1 MGTSDEVN
9 ITWTWILQ
17 PRHSRHRTT
26 HGSLIGAG
34 FGRQRS
40 LKVFPALAP
49 AAPQAPGFFFA
60 RSVKR
65 SPGSRDRGFFFVSAI
80 AAAQQCSRFSGD
92 KLDDVG
98 AKPNTLRCRAE
109 APAVPGFV
117 FCHQLIMRPVALHWP
132 ATQRAASTATR
143 QPIGVAL
150 ASASCSQHIAAK
162 VLIGAVVTLVVAWLV
177 VLTRNTSAAPGFIL
191 ARLFLAIG
199 TELAGSPS
207 AHFLYPSIHRSVY
220 RWRRQRRSCGFAS
233 ADIVPRTSA
242 AAAIANLHICPT
254 PKRYGASI
262 KAIWK
267 RKIEPTLCSLQG
279 ALAGRSPCER

>member
-1 MGTSDEVN
+1 MQSG
-9 ITWTWILQ
+9 
-17 PRHSRHRTT
+17 
-26 HGSLIGAG
+26 
-34 FGRQRS
+34 
-40 LKVFPALAP
+40 
-49 AAPQAPGFFFA
+49 
-60 RSVKR
+60 
-65 SPGSRDRGFFFVSAI
+65 SPGSPGVS
-80 AAAQQCSRFSGD
+80 
-92 KLDDVG
+92 
-98 AKPNTLRCRAE
+98 
-109 APAVPGFV
+109 V

-199 TELAGSPS
+199 TELAGSP
-207 AHFLYPSIHRSVY
+207 AADFYIHLFIVRSIAGEGSDEA
-220 RWRRQRRSCGFAS
+220 SGFAS
-233 ADIVPRTSA
+233 ADIVPRTPA